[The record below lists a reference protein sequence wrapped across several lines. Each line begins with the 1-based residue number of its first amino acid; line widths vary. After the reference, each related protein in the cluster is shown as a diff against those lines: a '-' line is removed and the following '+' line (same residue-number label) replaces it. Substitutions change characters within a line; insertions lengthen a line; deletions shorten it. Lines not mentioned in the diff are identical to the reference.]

1 MHGAL
6 VLVDLHNIRGREN
19 ELVIKHILFYFM
31 LVYVIWQK
39 NYQLYL
45 NGIETKNVIFY
56 DNLDHFVQVLVD
68 NVKVHNGIVDEILKL
83 SLELNMK
90 LN

>member
-1 MHGAL
+1 
-6 VLVDLHNIRGREN
+6 VE
-19 ELVIKHILFYFM
+19 
-31 LVYVIWQK
+31 
-39 NYQLYL
+39 
-45 NGIETKNVIFY
+45 
-56 DNLDHFVQVLVD
+56 VLVD